1 MAKKSDDK
9 KIDKAKINA
18 DDTNVN
24 RSAES
29 QTDEQTG
36 PTEVLDITT
45 FAEYKKLQEELM
57 LAKLATKESMEMV
70 KNFKLDIDRIRE
82 RSEKANAEAE
92 EKVTIEVAKK
102 LLPIIDDFEKSLVHL
117 KTGSDFKGINMLY
130 TALLGVLDSLSI
142 KEIEAQTGVF
152 NPEKMDAIM
161 AEETSKP
168 ELAGTIAHVFR
179 KGYYYVPTDKVIR
192 YTQVSVY
199 RA

>member
-18 DDTNVN
+18 DDTKVN

-29 QTDEQTG
+29 PTCEQSG

-117 KTGSDFKGINMLY
+117 KAGSDFKGINMLY

>member
-1 MAKKSDDK
+1 
-9 KIDKAKINA
+9 
-18 DDTNVN
+18 
-24 RSAES
+24 
-29 QTDEQTG
+29 
-36 PTEVLDITT
+36 
-45 FAEYKKLQEELM
+45 M

-117 KTGSDFKGINMLY
+117 KAGSDFKGINMLY

>member
-18 DDTNVN
+18 DDTKIN

-29 QTDEQTG
+29 QTDEQSG

-117 KTGSDFKGINMLY
+117 KAGSDFKGINMLY
-130 TALLGVLDSLSI
+130 TALLGILDSLSI